1 MDEDRLALAKY
12 RLEKSLECLN
22 DAKIT
27 IQSDL
32 YNVCLN
38 RSYYVI
44 FHAARAIMALD
55 GADRKKHSG
64 VIAYFQQNYVKT
76 GIFDKQLSA
85 IMTKAFD
92 FRQESDYEDFF
103 IISHED
109 VRNQLENAELFYN
122 EIRAYIEKLEN

>member
-1 MDEDRLALAKY
+1 MFA
-12 RLEKSLECLN
+12 
-22 DAKIT
+22 
-27 IQSDL
+27 
-32 YNVCLN
+32 LN
-38 RSYYVI
+38 RSYYAI

-76 GIFDKQLSA
+76 GVFDKQLSA